1 MFRISSILT
10 CAALT
15 LSLGV
20 ALSKPTAAQAQSVT
34 VNVPFNFSAN
44 DQKIPAGTYRV
55 SLEAPRYLSFVN
67 TQSTKKQYLMLVQPS
82 WGQNTQDGGRMIFR
96 RYGDS
101 NYLAQVWMPGQGAG
115 RQFIRSKSE
124 QETLRGLK
132 DPSVAQVQLPLG
144 PGQK

>member
-20 ALSKPTAAQAQSVT
+20 ALSGPTAAQAQSVT
-34 VNVPFNFSAN
+34 VNIPFNFSAN

-55 SLEAPRYLSFVN
+55 TLQDPRYLSFVN

-96 RYGDS
+96 RYGS
-101 NYLAQVWMPGQGAG
+101 TNYLSQVWMPGQGVG
-115 RQFIRSKSE
+115 RQFIRSRSE
-124 QETLRGLK
+124 QETLRALK
-132 DPSVAQVQLPLG
+132 NPSVAQVQLPLG

>member
-1 MFRISSILT
+1 
-10 CAALT
+10 
-15 LSLGV
+15 
-20 ALSKPTAAQAQSVT
+20 VT
-34 VNVPFNFSAN
+34 VKIPFNFSAN

-55 SLEAPRYLSFVN
+55 SVEAPRYLSFVN

-82 WGQNTQDGGRMIFR
+82 WGQNTQDSGRMIFR

-101 NYLAQVWMPGQGAG
+101 NYLAQVWMPGQGVG
-115 RQFIRSKSE
+115 RQFIRSRSE

>member
-20 ALSKPTAAQAQSVT
+20 ALSGPTAAQAQSATVT
-34 VNVPFNFSAN
+34 IPFNFSAN
-44 DQKIPAGTYRV
+44 DQTVPAGTYRV
-55 SLEAPRYLSFVN
+55 SFQDPRYLSLVN

-101 NYLAQVWMPGQGAG
+101 NYLAQVWMPGQGVG
-115 RQFIRSKSE
+115 REFIRSKSE
-124 QETLRGLK
+124 RETLRGLK
-132 DPSVAQVQLPLG
+132 DDSVAQVKLPLG